1 MPIDIAGGGAP
12 IANRANI
19 IIDRVNGDATR
30 FVWRGIYADLQSV
43 MSAQSLDLTVTQM
56 TLDPD
61 TDGPLGTLTVI
72 RSQSFDDGTPEVP
85 LDTLEL
91 VWFRREKSIWFAPA
105 LTVLNY
111 NDRGKVLSAIKKFE
125 TDGTM
130 PAFNST
136 VGDVEFVSN
145 VAMANEA
152 FGILAVQDTY
162 AEQTATITWTRTV
175 SQQFATQVGLANMNK
190 IWLTATLNTYLN
202 SAGVIPIH
210 FSLAAITPPVGI
222 IGTAYTRG
230 WMKVEADANI
240 GAIGKSVLREVW
252 EYGAYNNTM
261 YAIV

>member
-12 IANRANI
+12 IQGRASF
-19 IIDRVNGDATR
+19 IIDKVNGDSAR
-30 FVWRGIYADLQSV
+30 WQWRGIYQDLLSV
-43 MSAQSLDLTVTQM
+43 AQALRLTPEVTQVIV
-56 TLDPD
+56 DPD
-61 TDGPLGTLTVI
+61 SDGPLGTLTEI
-72 RSQSFDDGTPEVP
+72 HAQSPGDGDPETP

-91 VWFRREKSIWFAPA
+91 VWFRKEKEIWFAPA
-105 LTVLNY
+105 LTVLTY
-111 NDRGKVLSAIKKFE
+111 QDRGKILSAVNKFE
-125 TDGTM
+125 TDGTY

-136 VGDVEFVSN
+136 PGDPEFVGN
-145 VAMANEA
+145 VTLAYEA
-152 FGILAVQDTY
+152 FGILAVKDTY

-210 FSLAAITPPVGI
+210 FTLAAITPPVGV

-230 WMKVEADANI
+230 WMKVEAGANI

-261 YAIV
+261 YATV